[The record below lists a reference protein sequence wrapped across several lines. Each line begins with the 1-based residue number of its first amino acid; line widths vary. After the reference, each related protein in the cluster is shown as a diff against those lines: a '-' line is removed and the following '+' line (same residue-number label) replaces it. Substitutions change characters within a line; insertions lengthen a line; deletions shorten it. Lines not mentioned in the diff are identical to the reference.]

1 MSGSLLQ
8 FHISRFQIPASLS
21 CLFQTTFCFKSFI
34 NLLSFISFSP
44 EIGLSVCFH
53 PSFIHPRTF
62 TLLVRWWRWLVF
74 TANVNA
80 DHLLVSALNKH
91 SFNNNALET
100 EKPQRIARLLLLLS
114 FLSVHPSVNY
124 FFFFLSPSKYAP
136 TVARFP
142 WLAVSILLFPAVIH
156 RRRHYFYFYIKCF
169 YDCGEAC
176 FKQWSCHSVLPEK
189 HHLNPMPTHSFSLP
203 TPSFY
208 VSPYFLRKV

>member
-8 FHISRFQIPASLS
+8 FHISRIQIPASLS

-124 FFFFLSPSKYAP
+124 FFFFYPPLNMLPLWLVSHGSQFPFFSFLLSFIDGGTIFIFILSVFMIVERLVLNSGHATQCCLKSTISIPCPP
-136 TVARFP
+136 T
-142 WLAVSILLFPAVIH
+142 LSLFQP
-156 RRRHYFYFYIKCF
+156 
-169 YDCGEAC
+169 
-176 FKQWSCHSVLPEK
+176 
-189 HHLNPMPTHSFSLP
+189 HLFM
-203 TPSFY
+203 
-208 VSPYFLRKV
+208 